1 MRASSFQDTQIGIL
15 LRHQKRERSGFEETL
30 NRVEL
35 KDARIQQKKIKLSE
49 KMMEVEG
56 RDIDMDDKIERIR
69 RAAKEKN
76 RNKERER

>member
-1 MRASSFQDTQIGIL
+1 M
-15 LRHQKRERSGFEETL
+15 
-30 NRVEL
+30 
-35 KDARIQQKKIKLSE
+35 QQKKIKLSE